1 MGRPVLVSF
10 CFTLALLGAAG
21 ARAQGATEE
30 AVLTEQRAEFK
41 LAWAAAEKGD
51 IRTLAP
57 YLDSLKDYPLYPYL
71 RYAYLD
77 ATLDTEPDGMVEQ
90 FLDENADLPL
100 ADALR
105 DDWLV
110 ALTKREEW
118 SKVLAYS
125 RDDGATPALRCA
137 AVSAHFLKQDEP
149 DRNQWKAAAQR
160 LWLTPSTP
168 AEVCKP
174 LFDYLESQGL
184 VTGDMRRRRVE
195 LALQAKDSAT
205 VLALLPSLPSEDRA
219 WALAW
224 TAMAADPAHVLE
236 DIQVP
241 AEPQYLDMLI
251 AGVRQVAR
259 TQPLKAAHLWTELS
273 RRYRFPHDDARDM
286 RTLLALQQA
295 WHLLPE
301 ARATLKHLHESYD
314 PEIPEWRAR
323 LALRAQDWPDLLHAV
338 QALGANADSPEWR
351 YWRARAYEALGRKSD
366 ARWLY
371 SMLAKTPDYYGFLA
385 ADRLGEPYRIVQHAS
400 EPKEDVIQ
408 GLAARPGFVRARELV
423 YQGLYPQA
431 EAEWNLAT
439 RELSAASRCQA
450 ALLAERWGWHGRAI
464 PVLASGGCWQDL
476 SLIYPLA
483 FTDTLQPATE
493 RLNLDLS
500 WVYGLIRTESV
511 FRPNAISPVGAQG
524 LMQLMPATGR
534 DVAGRLG
541 LPVDKK
547 GLLLDPDTNLAVG
560 SMYLHEVLQHFE
572 GSETLATAAYDA
584 GTVKVEDWLPESGLL
599 PMDVWVDTIPYT
611 ETRNYVHR
619 VMGHTVMFDWRIN
632 GKPQRLSSR
641 LGAAVDGGGESSAT
655 AEVTVSPVGR

>member
-1 MGRPVLVSF
+1 MGKYGVSLL
-10 CFTLALLGAAG
+10 CSALALAGGLG
-21 ARAQGATEE
+21 ARAETATQQ
-30 AVLTEQRAEFK
+30 AVLAEQRAEFK
-41 LAWAAAEKGD
+41 LAWTAAQKGD
-51 IRTLAP
+51 IKTLAP

-77 ATLDTEPDGMVEQ
+77 ATLDTQPDGVVEQ
-90 FLDENADLPL
+90 FLDENVELPFD
-100 ADALR
+100 DALR
-105 DDWLV
+105 DDWLA
-110 ALTKREEW
+110 ALAKRQEW
-118 SKVLAYS
+118 AKVLAYY
-125 RDDGATPALRCA
+125 RDETSPPLRCA
-137 AVSAHFLKQDEP
+137 AVSAHFLKEDEP
-149 DRNQWKAAAQR
+149 DRNDWKSAAQR
-160 LWLTPSTP
+160 LWLAPSTP
-168 AEVCKP
+168 SDTCKS
-174 LFDYLESQGL
+174 LFDYLDSHGL
-184 VTGDMRRRRVE
+184 ITVDMRRRRVE
-195 LALQAKDSAT
+195 LALQAKDNAT
-205 VLALLPSLPSEDRA
+205 VLAMLPSLPTEDRA

-224 TAMAADPAHVLE
+224 TAMTADPARVLG

-241 AEPQYLDMLI
+241 DEPPYLDMMI
-251 AGVRQVAR
+251 SGVRQLAR
-259 TQPLKAAHLWTELS
+259 SEPLKAAHLWNELS
-273 RRYRFPHDDARDM
+273 RRYRFPHDDSRDM

-301 ARATLKHLHESYD
+301 ARSTLKGLHEWSD
-314 PEIPEWRAR
+314 PEVAEWRVR
-323 LALRAQDWPDLLHAV
+323 LALRAQDWPDFLHAV
-338 QALGANADSPEWR
+338 QALGANADTAEWR

-371 SMLAKTPDYYGFLA
+371 SQLAKTPDYYGFLA

-408 GLAARPGFVRARELV
+408 ALATRTGFVRARELV

-431 EAEWNLAT
+431 EAEWDLAT
-439 RELSAASRCQA
+439 RELNTSSRCQA

-464 PVLASGGCWQDL
+464 PALASGGCWEDL

-483 FTDTLQPATE
+483 FTDTLQPEAE

-511 FRPNAISPVGAQG
+511 FRPNAVSPVGAEG

-534 DVAGRLG
+534 DVAARLG
-541 LPVDKK
+541 LAVDRK
-547 GLLLDPDTNLAVG
+547 GALLDPNTNLAVG
-560 SMYLHEVLQHFE
+560 GMYLHEVLQHFE

-584 GTVKVEDWLPESGLL
+584 GTTKVEDWLPDTGTL

-632 GKPQRLSSR
+632 GRPERLTAR
-641 LGAAVDGGGESSAT
+641 LGAGVDAGGGTAVAT
-655 AEVTVSPVGR
+655 SVGR